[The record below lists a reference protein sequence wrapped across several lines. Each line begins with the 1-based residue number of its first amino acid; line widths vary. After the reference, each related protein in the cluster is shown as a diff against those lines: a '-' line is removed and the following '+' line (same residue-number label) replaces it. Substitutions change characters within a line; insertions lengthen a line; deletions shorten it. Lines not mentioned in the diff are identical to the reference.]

1 MAATLAEEGFVL
13 VEATLLMVVDI
24 TTAAITAVAM
34 VGAAVIGAT
43 LATGTDGDLALAL
56 AGDPT
61 GLLTRMLTVMV
72 PGGALLPIIT
82 HALILMILR
91 PAAHMLIHI
100 PIPTTAT
107 AVVPPKILEETVTT
121 MLRLDYRAFP
131 HRRTLLALPL

>member
-1 MAATLAEEGFVL
+1 MVATVAEEGLVL
-13 VEATLLMVVDI
+13 VEATLLMVVDT

-72 PGGALLPIIT
+72 PGGALLTTIT
-82 HALILMILR
+82 HALILIILR

-100 PIPTTAT
+100 HIPTTA
-107 AVVPPKILEETVTT
+107 VVPHKILEGTVTT
-121 MLRLDYRAFP
+121 TLRLNYRAFL